1 MHYLI
6 FTKSLWGRNY
16 ECPYRGRHWGLQR
29 FTQVPRAS
37 RRHKS
42 ISQGWQTALF
52 PKTVTE
58 LYCGYMLTRAWLFV
72 TPWIVA
78 CQVPL
83 SVGFFQQESWSR
95 QPFPPPG
102 DFPDPGI
109 EPVSSASP
117 ALPGGFSTTAPPR
130 KPRLYQRGDYLAYYR
145 MKLLFSWVT
154 CWFPIIIIRNDL
166 RWSLFP
172 YSAAQLPYL

>member
-6 FTKSLWGRNY
+6 FKSLWGRYY
-16 ECPYRGRHWGLQR
+16 EYPYRGRHWGLQR

-37 RRHKS
+37 RWHKL

-52 PKTVTE
+52 PKIVARE
-58 LYCGYMLTRAWLFV
+58 LYCGYTLTHVWLFV

-83 SVGFFQQESWSR
+83 PMGFFQQESWSGL
-95 QPFPPPG
+95 PFLPPG

-117 ALPGGFSTTAPPR
+117 ALAVGFSTSAPR
-130 KPRLYQRGDYLAYYR
+130 GKPRLYQTGDYLAYYR

-166 RWSLFP
+166 RQSLSP
-172 YSAAQLPYL
+172 YSVAQLP